1 MIRRKSLSLGLALV
15 LGLALAS
22 SAAAQVAALGPD
34 NPLNG
39 FPKYVKDVNGVKLDL
54 PTPPIG
60 QGATGDPLQVFT
72 PPTMIFDVP
81 IPGNAWSVA
90 TGFGAEAFFFLAQ
103 STINLGGLARAV
115 LVLGIEAAYGSGD
128 PLNVPPDQFLFG
140 RVRIRIDAPELGTY
154 TVTHPWGTQTFV
166 VDTIDKRN
174 IGFVFDWGG
183 FAPSP
188 NTNPPIASSFERLL
202 ISPTPWRFLRAT
214 TMAPLVDPLQWV
226 GDGVTIGTVTG
237 GFNGVNIFKI
247 DGPNI
252 GGPGINSVQTDQFMV
267 SGHIYQGP
275 DEPRPSAT
283 RGAAVIPLF

>member
-1 MIRRKSLSLGLALV
+1 MRRKTLCLGLVLV

-22 SAAAQVAALGPD
+22 AASAQVGALGPD

-39 FPKYVKDVNGVKLDL
+39 FPKYVKDINGVKLDL

-72 PPTMIFDVP
+72 PPTMIFEAP
-81 IPGNAWSVA
+81 IPSNPWSVA
-90 TGFGAEAFFFLAQ
+90 TGFGTEAFFFLAQ
-103 STINLGGLARAV
+103 STMNVGGFGKAV
-115 LVLGIEAAYGSGD
+115 LVLGIEAAYGSGA

-140 RVRIRIDAPELGTY
+140 RVRIRIDTPTLGTY
-154 TVTHPWGTQTFV
+154 TVTHPWGTQTFI
-166 VDTIDKRN
+166 VDTVAKRN

-188 NTNPPIASSFERLL
+188 NTTPAIPSSFERLL

-214 TMAPLVDPLQWV
+214 TMAPLVDPAQWV

-237 GFNGVNIFKI
+237 GFNNVNVFRIQ
-247 DGPNI
+247 
-252 GGPGINSVQTDQFMV
+252 GPGIGLDGSNSIETDQFMV
-267 SGHIYQGP
+267 SGHIYPGVE
-275 DEPRPSAT
+275 EPRINAH
-283 RGAAVIPLF
+283 RRVVVIPMF